1 MSQGRK
7 TVTKIFT
14 RQGILQVQEGKQLSN
29 QTEEERIKAKSE
41 KERMKEVKSKT
52 EKKNRIR

>member
-14 RQGILQVQEGKQLSN
+14 RQGILQVQEGKQ
-29 QTEEERIKAKSE
+29 TEEERIKAKSE
-41 KERMKEVKSKT
+41 KERMKEVKSKS